1 MFSLKHSRNKNSDS
15 SKNAGAI
22 VVSIDGKHRNLAFL
36 IELLKKVRPD
46 RPGNFQQAELNFK
59 ALLFSLQND
68 RSLLFSL
75 RRALLTQFLN
85 TNIILALT
93 ESGIS
98 NSRGFVQELG
108 RKMQY
113 KILPPLQIKS
123 DFLFV
128 INRVFFKKTD
138 HIWIEGIDPALWKR
152 FFEIIGIQINL
163 SEVKMTNQLQQA
175 LQILSYRLAGIGL
188 DNEIVQYLD
197 PSQLADYPF
206 LEQNRLVNLYIER
219 FQSELK
225 EEDKQILLATISEAL
240 YNCRQR
246 LLAVNAQKASTG
258 TSLGQ
263 TYLMIQMEQ
272 CIERMFIIIDV
283 LDKNEVF
290 DTERFMLYFNSVI
303 RFENLKNSVR
313 EFLNIN
319 LALVAYQI
327 AEHKGRKGET
337 FITSTRKEYFH
348 LFNSAM
354 AGGFII
360 SFIAV
365 FKNLIYKLPLP
376 LFWQGIVYGTNYSL
390 GFVLL
395 DQAGGTLATKQPAYT
410 ASALASSLDAKK
422 HNNKPDLSL
431 LASTFAKIARSQIAS
446 FAGNLFVVFPL
457 TFLLA
462 KAWEWITQHPI
473 ASNEKALSLLQDQH
487 PFQSLAL
494 FYACITGFFLF
505 LSGIIAGYVENSV
518 LHNKFPERII
528 SHPVMSYTLSDK
540 RLHRLSNFIRNN
552 TGTLAG
558 SISLGF
564 FLGFAGPLGK
574 ILGLPFDIRHITISA
589 GNAAIGIHD
598 YTHHLETGY
607 IATIIFG
614 VFMIGFLNFLV
625 SFSLAFFVALK
636 SRGIKLKAYPE
647 LFRTIW
653 QYFKLH
659 PNEFFFPP
667 STKKINKI

>member
-15 SKNAGAI
+15 SKNTGAI

-59 ALLFSLQND
+59 ALLFSLQYD

-138 HIWIEGIDPALWKR
+138 HIWIEGINPALWKK

-163 SEVKMTNQLQQA
+163 SEAKMTNQLQQA

-225 EEDKQILLATISEAL
+225 EEDKQILLTTISEAL

-246 LLAVNAQKASTG
+246 LMFLKTQKSLTG

-365 FKNLIYKLPLP
+365 FKNLIFKLPLP
-376 LFWQGIVYGTNYSL
+376 LFWQGIVYGNNYSL
-390 GFVLL
+390 GFVLM

-473 ASNEKALSLLQDQH
+473 ASNEKAFTLLQDQH

-540 RLHRLSNFIRNN
+540 RLHRLSYFIRNK

-589 GNAAIGIHD
+589 GNVAIGIHD